1 MKIDWLLIG
10 AMSGLTGS
18 AALLGIGAVAVLR
31 SGPEEALKSPPP
43 PVLWSSRRTDAA
55 APPDLH
61 IFSSSPGPAVAGSA
75 ALAPARKRP
84 ASNYELFPTTAN
96 ADASPTAVTP
106 PSPRVAPIVA
116 KPTPAPEPRKP
127 TTAYPLARV
136 NPAPARPQVQ
146 PGLGGEQPKIID
158 RRYEGVFTMAEIAK
172 LKSTLRIT
180 PDQEPLW
187 RPVEAELRKVG
198 RLQMSLVD
206 SGRKPDIPPS
216 AYQPLYQAAMPLLA
230 NMRPD
235 QKERVRVLARERG
248 YGAVASL
255 I

>member
-10 AMSGLTGS
+10 AMTGLAGS

-31 SGPEEALKSPPP
+31 SGPEEARKSPPP

-55 APPDLH
+55 APSDLH
-61 IFSSSPGPAVAGSA
+61 IFSSSPGAAVTGSA
-75 ALAPARKRP
+75 APARERP
-84 ASNYELFPTTAN
+84 ASGYELFPTSAN
-96 ADASPTAVTP
+96 ADAIPTAVTS
-106 PSPRVAPIVA
+106 PSPRISPIVA
-116 KPTPAPEPRKP
+116 KPAPAPEPRKP
-127 TTAYPLARV
+127 TTAYPLTRV

-146 PGLGGEQPKIID
+146 PGLGVEQPKIID
-158 RRYEGVFTMAEIAK
+158 RRYDGVFTMAEIAK

-187 RPVEAELRKVG
+187 RPLEAELRKVG

-206 SGRKPDIPPS
+206 SGRKPDIPTS